1 MNHPLNKEQ
10 VEVLFERETVL
21 MGTENRVPIYRALPY
36 SDKMPSITAKN
47 WTKDW
52 MSEG

>member
-10 VEVLFERETVL
+10 VEVLFEREAVL
-21 MGTENRVPIYRALPY
+21 MGTAFQSTGHWPY